1 MSRLTSQ
8 GAMSTDVITLR
19 SAGPGDLAA
28 VAALLA
34 SAKLPADGLDEQ
46 FGPQYVVAVVADE
59 IIGAEGIERYGD
71 TGLLRSAVV
80 SDRWRG
86 RGVGDLLTKNRLAW
100 ASEQHLRELWLLTT
114 TAEGW
119 FPRYGFAAAD
129 RSAAPPEMQQS
140 REFRDACPSS
150 ATAMRLVL

>member
-1 MSRLTSQ
+1 
-8 GAMSTDVITLR
+8 MSTDIITLR
-19 SAGPGDLAA
+19 SAEPGDLAA

-34 SAKLPADGLDEQ
+34 SARLPADGLDEQ

-71 TGLLRSAVV
+71 AGLLRSAVV
-80 SDRWRG
+80 SDQWRG
-86 RGVGDLLTKNRLAW
+86 RGIGDRLTKNRLAW
-100 ASEQHLRELWLLTT
+100 ASEQRLRELWLLTT
-114 TAEGW
+114 TADGW

-129 RSAAPPEMQQS
+129 RSTAPPEMQQS

-150 ATAMRLVL
+150 ATAMRLVLSPETVQ